1 MASAFGVLLILLGGF
16 VMAIGYGMVSVC
28 LGRVSEGYSGLCWN
42 PTPWNNQ
49 YASGALGVLVGAIV
63 ASLGAILLVS
73 PNVAKLLAKLRG
85 SGQNSGS

>member
-1 MASAFGVLLILLGGF
+1 MASAIGFLMILLGGF
-16 VMAIGYGMVSVC
+16 VMAISYGMVSDC
-28 LGRVSEGYSGLCWN
+28 LRRVSEGYGALCWN

-73 PNVAKLLAKLRG
+73 PNVARLLAKLKG
-85 SGQNSGS
+85 SGPNSGS